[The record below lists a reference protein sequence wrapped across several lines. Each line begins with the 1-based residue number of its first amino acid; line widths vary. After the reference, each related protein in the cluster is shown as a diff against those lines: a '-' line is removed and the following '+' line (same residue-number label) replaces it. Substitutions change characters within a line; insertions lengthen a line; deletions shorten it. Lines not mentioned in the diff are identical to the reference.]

1 VGYWPEVVRAQGGC
15 QAPSEAVTTTNYGP
29 TAPVSQ
35 AVDFR
40 ATVRFDQLNG
50 GRAMSFDSKK
60 AVDAWKKAK
69 PLLLTDTGVSDFLR
83 KLPTNPPPPQL
94 GLLVKAQKELD
105 GYLKDPKIKGEKKA
119 AACLQQIKADI
130 ENHLDEVA
138 ETRKLVVK
146 NMETIL
152 SLLDD
157 YLKTMKKG
165 VYTRPIVMGYRMKV
179 EPALKNL
186 EVVQSNKSNGAIPE
200 EMFKYW
206 IAGVMNTRAAF
217 NGMENLL
224 MDSERTKPVL
234 DMKKGMPNSVAD
246 MEIARNLMDKSRKTV
261 KALG

>member
-1 VGYWPEVVRAQGGC
+1 
-15 QAPSEAVTTTNYGP
+15 
-29 TAPVSQ
+29 
-35 AVDFR
+35 
-40 ATVRFDQLNG
+40 
-50 GRAMSFDSKK
+50 MSFESKK

-83 KLPTNPPPPQL
+83 KLPTNPPPSQL
-94 GLLVKAQKELD
+94 ALLVKAQKELD
-105 GYLKDPKIKGEKKA
+105 TYLTSPKIKGEKKA
-119 AACLQQIKADI
+119 VACLQQIKADI
-130 ENHLDEVA
+130 EKHLDEVA
-138 ETRKLVVK
+138 DIRKLVVK

-165 VYTRPIVMGYRMKV
+165 VHTRPIVMGYRMKV

-186 EVVQSNKSNGAIPE
+186 EVVQAKKFDHAIPE

-206 IAGVMNTRAAF
+206 VAGVMNTRSAY
-217 NGMENLL
+217 NGIVNLL
-224 MDSERTKPVL
+224 EDSERTKAVL

-246 MEIARNLMDKSRKTV
+246 LEIARNLMDKARKTI